1 MNVSALFI
9 RRPVMTTLLMLA
21 IFVAGVISFKKLPVS
36 DLPNIDYPKISISA
50 NYTGAAAETMVKLV
64 TMPLEKEL
72 INVSGVKEISS
83 TTSRGSTEITLDFDL
98 DKNLD
103 EATREVQVALNR
115 AEGRLPPDMEQ
126 KPSYQKQSSG
136 NEPIM
141 YFVLTSHSMSVAEMR
156 EYGEKHIEPRLSR
169 IEGVAS
175 IDTFGAPHAIK
186 IHLNP
191 DLMASRHLGIDQVL
205 NAIRQ
210 HNADLPLGTIK
221 TGTRRLTIE
230 VSGQLQNAKD
240 FDNIVVGP
248 GPILLKD
255 IGEISEGAEYDQE
268 FHFLSRDGKEG
279 TKNSLALIFGIKK
292 ISGTNTVAI
301 SQAVHQILP
310 DIQKNLP
317 LSMELNLWFDKA
329 TWINESIVDVEW
341 SLLFAFV
348 LVVGVIFFSLGRLS
362 DALIPS
368 IALPMSL
375 IGTFIAMYWLH
386 FSLDILSLLALTLSV
401 GFVVDDAI
409 VVLENIVRQNEK
421 GEKPLAA
428 SLIGSKEICFTIL
441 SMTLSLVAVFIPIL
455 FMGGMNG
462 RLFHEF
468 SITLAI
474 AILISG
480 FISLTLTPM
489 LCSLILSS
497 ERSQTKD
504 RKSHPLSIAISK
516 FNARMVNGYSISLK
530 WCFRHPK
537 TVLAI
542 AITCFIA
549 TIPMFKSL
557 PIDLF
562 PQEDRGFVFS
572 IVNLPKGLSSAKAL
586 EYQKKIE
593 TMVFANPHV
602 ETLLA
607 ISWPDGQ
614 LFLSRLTPK
623 DTRPPQAAVINQIQN
638 TIDSIPGT
646 QTFTMG
652 WQLINVDMDLGS
664 GGNMKYLVRGMDGNA
679 VEKAAEQLKSKM
691 HSSSDF
697 PFVNLSVTHDEPK
710 LVVSINEEQ
719 AKHFGVS
726 KKDIQSIIQ
735 HAFAGSAV
743 TNVNKGDT
751 QQKVYVEL
759 AEEFR
764 NNPAALAKLYV
775 KSRDDKLIPLKALV
789 TWTEELG
796 TPSIQRVDQLP
807 TVTVHFALNKD
818 IAQNIGI
825 ERLSVLAANTL
836 PANVTGRLEGSAA
849 AVSSTVQDTALLLLA
864 AAVVMYIVLGML
876 YESFIHPLTIL
887 SSLPLAGLGGLITL
901 YLCHEPLS
909 LYSIMGFLLLIGI
922 VKKNGIM
929 MIDFA
934 LEARKDPTISA
945 EQAIYQ
951 GCMVRF
957 RPIMMTT
964 IAAIMGAIP
973 IAIGMGEGGE
983 TRQGLGLVI
992 AGGLIFSQL
1001 LTLFITPVIYLSFEK
1016 MKNLFQARIPM
1027 QTS

>member
-1 MNVSALFI
+1 MNLSAPFI

-21 IFVAGVISFKKLPVS
+21 IFVAGIIAFKKLPVS
-36 DLPNIDYPKISISA
+36 DLPNISYPKITVSA
-50 NYTGAAAETMVKLV
+50 AYSGAAAETMVKLV
-64 TMPLEKEL
+64 TTPLEKEL
-72 INVSGVKEISS
+72 INVSGIKEISS

-103 EATREVQVALNR
+103 IAITEVQAALNR
-115 AEGRLPPDMEQ
+115 ANDKLPMDMEQ
-126 KPSYQKQSSG
+126 KPSYQKQSSK

-141 YFVLTSHSMSVAEMR
+141 YLVLTSRSASVAEMR
-156 EYGEKHIEPRLSR
+156 EYGEKYIDPRLSR

-175 IDTFGAPHAIK
+175 IETFGAPHAIK

-191 DLMASRHLGIDQVL
+191 DLLFSRQLGIDQVL
-205 NAIRQ
+205 SAIRQ
-210 HNADLPLGTIK
+210 HNADLPLGSIK

-230 VSGQLQNAKD
+230 LPGNLKNAKD
-240 FDNIVVGP
+240 FANIVIGP
-248 GPILLKD
+248 GPVLLKD
-255 IGEISEGAEYDQE
+255 VGEISDGPEYDQE
-268 FHFLSRDGKEG
+268 FHFLSKDDQHAV
-279 TKNSLALIFGIKK
+279 TNHLALIFGIKK

-301 SQAVHQILP
+301 SQAINHVLI

-317 LSMELNLWFDKA
+317 SSMNLMLWFDKA
-329 TWINESIVDVEW
+329 VWINESIIDVEW
-341 SLLFAFV
+341 SLIFAFI

-368 IALPMSL
+368 LALPLSL
-375 IGTFIAMYWLH
+375 IGTFIAMYFLH

-409 VVLENIVRQNEK
+409 VVLENIVRQSEK
-421 GEKPLAA
+421 GEKPLTA

-489 LCSLILSS
+489 LCSRILSS
-497 ERSQTKD
+497 QRSETRLQQFTH
-504 RKSHPLSIAISK
+504 RLNLSMA
-516 FNARMVNGYSISLK
+516 NRYSNCLK

-537 TVLAI
+537 TILSI
-542 AITCFIA
+542 AALCFVA
-549 TIPMFKSL
+549 TIPLSKSL

-586 EYQKKIE
+586 EFQKKIE
-593 TMVFANPHV
+593 DKVFANPHV
-602 ETLLA
+602 ETLLD

-614 LFLSRLTPK
+614 LYLSRLKPK
-623 DTRPPQAAVINQIQN
+623 GSRPPQSVVIKQIQDS
-638 TIDSIPGT
+638 IDSIPGT

-664 GGNMKYLVRGMDGNA
+664 GGNMKYQVRGIDANA
-679 VEKAAEQLKSKM
+679 VEQAAEELKAKM
-691 HSSSDF
+691 QSSSDF
-697 PFVNLSVTHDEPK
+697 PFVNLSVNHDEPK
-710 LVVSINEEQ
+710 LVISINEEQ
-719 AKHFGVS
+719 AKKFGVN
-726 KKDIQSIIQ
+726 KTAIQSVIQ

-751 QQKVYVEL
+751 QHKVYVDL
-759 AEEFR
+759 AEKFR
-764 NNPAALAKLYV
+764 NSPAALDKLNV
-775 KSRDDKLIPLKALV
+775 KSRDGKLVPLKAIA
-789 TWTEELG
+789 TWTEGLS

-807 TVTVHFALNKD
+807 TVTIQFALNKT
-818 IAQNIGI
+818 IPQNIGL
-825 ERLSVLAANTL
+825 EHLNALAANTL
-836 PANVTGRLEGSAA
+836 PANVSGRLEGSAA

-864 AAVVMYIVLGML
+864 AAIVMYIVLGML

-901 YLCHEPLS
+901 LIFHEPLS

-934 LEARKDPTISA
+934 IEARKDPSVSA

-951 GCMVRF
+951 GCIVRF

-964 IAAIMGAIP
+964 IAAIMGAVP
-973 IAIGMGEGGE
+973 IAMGMGEGGE

-992 AGGLIFSQL
+992 VGGLLFSQL
-1001 LTLFITPVIYLSFEK
+1001 LTLFITPVIYLSLEK
-1016 MKNLFQARIPM
+1016 LINFFKATKQEAII
-1027 QTS
+1027 QQ

>member
-1 MNVSALFI
+1 MNLSAPFI

-21 IFVAGVISFKKLPVS
+21 IFVAGMIAFKRLPVS
-36 DLPNIDYPKISISA
+36 DLPNIDYPKILVSA
-50 NYTGAAAETMVKLV
+50 SYTGAASEAMVKLV
-64 TMPLEKEL
+64 TTPLEKEL
-72 INVSGVKEISS
+72 MSVSGVKEISS
-83 TTSRGSTEITLDFDL
+83 STTRNSTEIVLDFDL

-103 EATREVQVALNR
+103 EATREVQIALNR
-115 AEGRLPPDMEQ
+115 AESKLPADMEQ
-126 KPSYQKQSSG
+126 KPSYQKQSSN

-141 YFVLTSHSMSVAEMR
+141 YFVLTSDSASVAEMR
-156 EYGEKHIEPRLSR
+156 EYGEKYIEPRLSR
-169 IEGVAS
+169 IEGVAG

-191 DLMASRHLGIDQVL
+191 DLLASRKLGIDQVL

-210 HNADLPLGTIK
+210 HNSDLPLGTIK

-230 VSGQLQNAKD
+230 LPAHLQHAKD
-240 FDNIVVGP
+240 FVNIVIAP
-248 GPILLKD
+248 GPVLLKD
-255 IGEISEGAEYDQE
+255 VANISDGSEYDQE
-268 FHFLSRDGKEG
+268 FHFLERGSEHA
-279 TKNSLALIFGIKK
+279 TINSLALIFGVKK
-292 ISGTNTVAI
+292 ISGANTVAI
-301 SQAVHQILP
+301 SQAINQILP

-317 LSMELNLWFDKA
+317 SSMNLKLWFDKA
-329 TWINESIVDVEW
+329 VWINESIVDIEW
-341 SLLFAFV
+341 SLVFAFI

-362 DALIPS
+362 DAIIPG
-368 IALPMSL
+368 IALPISL

-421 GEKPLAA
+421 GEKPLEA
-428 SLIGSKEICFTIL
+428 SLTGSKEICFTIL

-489 LCSLILSS
+489 LCSKILGQKRTETGLQKWTQHLNASM
-497 ERSQTKD
+497 TTWYG
-504 RKSHPLSIAISK
+504 KSL
-516 FNARMVNGYSISLK
+516 R

-537 TVLAI
+537 TILTI
-542 AITCFIA
+542 AAACFAA
-549 TIPMFKSL
+549 TIPLFKSL

-572 IVNLPKGLSSAKAL
+572 IVNLPKGLSSAKSL

-593 TMVFANPHV
+593 TAVFANPHI
-602 ETLLA
+602 ETLLD
-607 ISWPDGQ
+607 ICWPDGQ
-614 LFLSRLTPK
+614 LYLSRLTSK
-623 DTRPPQAAVINQIQN
+623 ETRPPQPEIIKQIQDS
-638 TIDSIPGT
+638 IDSIPGT

-652 WQLINVDMDLGS
+652 WQLINVDMDLAS
-664 GGNMKYLVRGMDGNA
+664 GGNMKFLVRGTDNEA
-679 VEKAAEQLKSKM
+679 TERAAELLKTKM
-691 HSSSDF
+691 QASPDF
-697 PFVNLSVTHDEPK
+697 PFVNLSANRDEPK
-710 LVVSINEEQ
+710 LVLAINEEQ
-719 AKHFGVS
+719 AQKFGVNI
-726 KKDIQSIIQ
+726 KEIQSVIQ
-735 HAFAGSAV
+735 HAFTGNAV
-743 TNVNKGDT
+743 TYINKGDT
-751 QQKVYVEL
+751 RHKVYAGL
-759 AEEFR
+759 EEKFR
-764 NNPAALAKLYV
+764 NNPAALAKLHV
-775 KSRDDKLIPLKALV
+775 KSQNGTLIPLKNLIN
-789 TWTEELG
+789 WRESLG
-796 TPSIQRVDQLP
+796 TPIIQRVDQHP

-818 IAQNIGI
+818 IAQNVGL
-825 ERLSVLAANTL
+825 ERLTTLAAKTL
-836 PANVTGRLEGSAA
+836 PSNVTGRLEGSAA
-849 AVSSTVQDTALLLLA
+849 AVSTTIQNTALLLLA

-901 YLCHEPLS
+901 YIFHEPLS

-934 LEARKDPTISA
+934 LEARKDPAVSA

-951 GCMVRF
+951 GCLIRF

-992 AGGLIFSQL
+992 TGGLIFSQL

-1016 MKNLFQARIPM
+1016 ISWVFTKRRKGKERFV
-1027 QTS
+1027 T